1 MKSLLHSEQA
11 VTHNKSCETQSG
23 DTTSEESLNDL
34 VRIAAHICG
43 TPVALISF
51 VEDNHMWFKTQVG
64 LDATEMKSVLE
75 LCTVALP
82 QDEAIVISDIRID
95 ERFSNSS
102 VVTSHP
108 YIRFYAG
115 LPLMISSGQVLGSLC
130 VMDHIPRELSQKQM
144 KMLSALSDQVI
155 NQLEQQQ
162 NLYTL
167 TYTIYEDQQTQ
178 QKLQESQTRLKLLN
192 SISTQIT
199 AGMSVYQVI
208 EHTVKQIS
216 EHFKSFRVVYST
228 IDEQKITV
236 LYSLQ
241 PPTMPPLD
249 KIIPI
254 MSGLPKYFDPLRSFQ
269 PVVTEDLIKALGFE
283 PFVDKLL
290 SFGIKAMVNVP
301 LHHSDKLVGLLCLD
315 SPKPRQWSEH
325 EVGTLTQVAEYLS
338 FALKEAHAQE
348 QRFQAEA
355 ALRQQHQR
363 ERLLSKITQQIR
375 RSLDLGKILDTTV
388 TEVRHFFQAER
399 VMAHCYQQNRDGIA
413 IAQSAQPSWISSLDV
428 RMDRSWFEKGAK
440 LYQQGNVYVIDDIE
454 QVKLPFEFQ
463 QFLAQQ
469 QVQAA
474 LIVPI
479 LETEQLLGII
489 AIYQCS
495 QTRNWKTWEMD
506 LLEQLATQVA
516 IAIQQG
522 KLYQQ
527 VQQLNSELKHK
538 VQQRTAQL
546 EQALDLEATLKRIT
560 DQVRDSLD
568 ENQIL
573 QTAVE
578 QLALALG
585 VDCCQASVQTNEPG
599 GSSICYE
606 YRISSTSESQLKSS
620 AKFSQVD
627 YQQPHEQYFP
637 CFLLTSA
644 QVQAKE
650 VILAYPIVD
659 EQGVLGELRLVLPLS
674 RSFNDVEIRLVR
686 QVANQCAIAL
696 RQARLYQAAQ
706 QQAEALEKLN
716 HLKDDFLSTVSH
728 ELRSPMTNI
737 KMALKMLEMNLEPLD
752 LGNAK
757 EKIQRYL
764 QILQDESVRELILIN
779 NLLDLSRLE
788 AESEPLELS
797 TIKLQDWLPEIIE
810 PFVTRVHNQ
819 QQLLELELPTQ
830 LPPLNSDQH
839 ALERILGELLNNA
852 FKYTPAGEQITV
864 SAQATEKMMQLQV
877 SNSGVEIATEELSQI
892 FEKFYRIPNHDP
904 WKHGGTGLGLA
915 LVKKLVE
922 HLGGSIQAESSAAQT
937 IFTVQLPL
945 TQNCYSESCKGK
957 VEEFV

>member
-1 MKSLLHSEQA
+1 MKSLLHSEQTI
-11 VTHNKSCETQSG
+11 THNKPCEAQSG
-23 DTTSEESLNDL
+23 GTTSEEALNDL
-34 VRIAAHICG
+34 ARIAAHICG
-43 TPVALISF
+43 TTVALISF
-51 VEDNHMWFKTQVG
+51 VENNQMCFKAQVG
-64 LDATEMKSVLE
+64 LDATEINSVLE
-75 LCTVALP
+75 LCSVALP
-82 QDEAIVISDIRID
+82 QNEAIVISDIRMD
-95 ERFSNSS
+95 ERFSSSS

-115 LPLMISSGQVLGSLC
+115 LPLITSQGKVLGSLC
-130 VMDHIPRELSQKQM
+130 VIDHIPRKLSQKQI
-144 KMLSALSDQVI
+144 KMLWALSRQVI
-155 NQLEQQQ
+155 TQLEQQQ

-178 QKLQESQTRLKLLN
+178 QKLQESETRLRLLN

-199 AGMSVYQVI
+199 AGMSVYEVI

-254 MSGLPKYFDPLRSFQ
+254 ISGLPKYFDPLRSFQ
-269 PVVTEDLIKALGFE
+269 PVVTENLIKAIGFE
-283 PFVDKLL
+283 PFVDQLL
-290 SFGIKAMVNVP
+290 SFGIQAMVNVP
-301 LHHSDKLVGLLCLD
+301 LHHSDKLVGLLCFD

-325 EVGTLTQVAEYLS
+325 EVDTLTSVAEYLS

-348 QRFQAEA
+348 RRSQAEA

-388 TEVRHFFQAER
+388 TEVRHFLQAER
-399 VMAHCYQQNRDGIA
+399 VVAHCYQQGRDGIA
-413 IAQSAQPSWISSLDV
+413 IAQSADPSWISSLDV
-428 RMDRSWFEKGAK
+428 KMDRSWFEKGAK

-454 QVKLPFEFQ
+454 QVKLPCQFQ

-479 LETEQLLGII
+479 LESEELLGII

-495 QTRNWKTWEMD
+495 QTRNWKTWEID

-527 VQQLNSELKHK
+527 VQQLNSELQHK

-585 VDCCQASVQTNEPG
+585 VDCCQASVQTTEPG
-599 GSSICYE
+599 GSNICYE
-606 YRISSTSESQLKSS
+606 YRISSTSESQLESL
-620 AKFSQVD
+620 AKLSQVD
-627 YQQPHEQYFP
+627 YQLEQEQYFP

-644 QVQAKE
+644 QVQASE
-650 VILAYPIVD
+650 GILTCPIVD
-659 EQGVLGELRLVLPLS
+659 EQGVLGELRLVIPLS
-674 RSFNDVEIRLVR
+674 QSFNDVEIRLVR

-752 LGNAK
+752 LGNVK

-764 QILQDESVRELILIN
+764 RILQDESVRELILIN

-788 AESEPLELS
+788 AGSEPLELN
-797 TIKLQDWLPEIIE
+797 TIKLQDWLPGIIK

-819 QQLLELELPTQ
+819 EQLLELELPNQ
-830 LPPLNSDQH
+830 LPSLNSDQH

-852 FKYTPAGEQITV
+852 CKYTPAGEKITV
-864 SAQATEKMMQLQV
+864 SAQATETMMQLQV

-915 LVKKLVE
+915 LVKKLVK
-922 HLGGSIQAESSAAQT
+922 HLGGSIQAESPAAQT
-937 IFTVQLPL
+937 IFTIQLPL
-945 TQNCYSESCKGK
+945 TQSC
-957 VEEFV
+957 

>member
-1 MKSLLHSEQA
+1 MKLLFHNEQA
-11 VTHNKSCETQSG
+11 ITHHKSCQTQSG
-23 DTTSEESLNDL
+23 GTASEESLNDL
-34 VRIAAHICG
+34 ACIAAQICG
-43 TPVALISF
+43 TTVALISF
-51 VEDNHMWFKTQVG
+51 IKDNYMCCKAQVG
-64 LDATEMKSVLE
+64 LDATEMESVLE
-75 LCTVALP
+75 LCSVALP
-82 QDEAIVISDIRID
+82 QDKAIVISDIRID
-95 ERFSNSS
+95 ERFNSSS

-108 YIRFYAG
+108 YIRFYASF
-115 LPLMISSGQVLGSLC
+115 PLTTSLGQVLGSLC
-130 VMDHIPRELSQKQM
+130 VIDRTPRKLSQKQM

-162 NLYTL
+162 A
-167 TYTIYEDQQTQ
+167 Q
-178 QKLQESQTRLKLLN
+178 QKLQESQTRLRLLN
-192 SISTQIT
+192 SISTKIT
-199 AGMSVYQVI
+199 AGMSVDQVI
-208 EHTVKQIS
+208 KHTVKQIS
-216 EHFKSFRVVYST
+216 EHFKSLRVVYST
-228 IDEQKITV
+228 IDEYKITV

-241 PPTMPPLD
+241 PPEMPPLD

-254 MSGLPKYFDPLRSFQ
+254 ISGLPKYFDPLRSHQ
-269 PVVTEDLIKALGFE
+269 PVVTENLIEALGFE

-290 SFGIKAMVNVP
+290 SFGIQAMVNVP

-325 EVGTLTQVAEYLS
+325 EVDTLTQVAEYLS

-348 QRFQAEA
+348 QRSQAKA
-355 ALRQQHQR
+355 ALRKQHQR

-375 RSLDLGKILDTTV
+375 RSLDLGKILHTTV
-388 TEVRHFFQAER
+388 TEVRRFFQAER
-399 VMAHCYQQNRDGIA
+399 VVVYCYQQGRDGMA
-413 IAQSAQPSWISSLDV
+413 IAQSAQSSWISSLDV
-428 RMDRSWFEKGAK
+428 KMDRSWFGKEAK
-440 LYQQGNVYVIDDIE
+440 FYQQGNVYVIEDIE
-454 QVKLPFEFQ
+454 EIRCLVGLY

-474 LIVPI
+474 LIIPI
-479 LETEQLLGII
+479 LEANELLGIL

-495 QTRNWKTWEMD
+495 QPRNWQPWEMD

-527 VQQLNSELKHK
+527 VQQLNHELQHK

-585 VDCCQASVQTNEPG
+585 VDCCQASVYATELE

-606 YRISSTSESQLKSS
+606 HRNSSTSQSQLEPL
-620 AKFSQVD
+620 AKFSRVD
-627 YQQPHEQYFP
+627 YQLRQEQYFP
-637 CFLLTSA
+637 SCLLTSA

-650 VILAYPIVD
+650 GIFACPIVD
-659 EQGVLGELRLVLPLS
+659 EQGVLGELRLVAPLHQ
-674 RSFNDVEIRLVR
+674 SFNDVEIRLVR

-696 RQARLYQAAQ
+696 RQARLYQAAK
-706 QQAEALEKLN
+706 QQAKALERIN
-716 HLKDDFLSTVSH
+716 QLKDDFLSTVSH

-737 KMALKMLEMNLEPLD
+737 KMALKMLEMSLKPLD
-752 LGNAK
+752 LGNTK
-757 EKIQRYL
+757 GKIQCYL

-797 TIKLQDWLPEIIE
+797 NINLQDWLPEIIE
-810 PFVTRVHNQ
+810 TFVARAHNQ
-819 QQLLELELPTQ
+819 QQLLEVELPAQ
-830 LPPLNSDQH
+830 LPPLNSDKNV
-839 ALERILGELLNNA
+839 LERILSELLNNA
-852 FKYTPAGEQITV
+852 CKYTPAGEKITV
-864 SAQATEKMMQLQV
+864 SAWATATMMQLQV
-877 SNSGVEIATEELSQI
+877 SNSGVDIAIGELSKI
-892 FEKFYRIPNHDP
+892 FEKFYRIPHHDP

-915 LVKKLVE
+915 LVKKLAE
-922 HLGGSIQAESSAAQT
+922 HLGGSIQAESTPAQT
-937 IFTVQLPL
+937 LFTVQLPL
-945 TQNCYSESCKGK
+945 TSELLD
-957 VEEFV
+957 